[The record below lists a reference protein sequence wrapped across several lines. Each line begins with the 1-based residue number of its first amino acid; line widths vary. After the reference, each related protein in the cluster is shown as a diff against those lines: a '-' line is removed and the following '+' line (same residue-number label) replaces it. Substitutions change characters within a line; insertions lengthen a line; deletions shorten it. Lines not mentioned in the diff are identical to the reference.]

1 MPRAANVTTV
11 PKADPNRIFLR
22 SKLICTKMTPK
33 ITPIKPAMATRH
45 AESNAGSKEAKNSIG
60 MMLKKIN
67 RLCNDR

>member
-1 MPRAANVTTV
+1 MPRAANVITV
-11 PKADPNRIFLR
+11 PKADPSRIFLR

-45 AESNAGSKEAKNSIG
+45 AESNAGSKEAKNSVL

-67 RLCNDR
+67 RFYDD